1 LKTKN
6 LAPRVTLSDVA
17 RRVGVAPST
26 VSYILRRVEP
36 HFSRYAKD
44 TIARVQQVAA
54 EIGYAP
60 SLLATSLRR
69 RQVPFFGVFFEFVRR
84 GDAAPDGGQS
94 IMMWQVCEGIANA
107 ARQDHRYPVVL
118 TSPNPASGLPA
129 SAHELDLIVRSGL
142 SGVIAAV
149 HPETW
154 VNHVARWEEAGVPC
168 ISLFDAGSQDRP
180 RWYVDLDNCAV
191 GRSAWEYLYRHGHR
205 RAICLHQSESSQ
217 AISDRMVAFSQA
229 AGSACEQ
236 TRVEELILTPE
247 QVRQADA
254 GQFQSCRLLIDALE
268 RGGATAIFAADGG
281 ASLIAYQ
288 VLNAHGRRVPG
299 ECSIIGIDLPLWC
312 SASGFVTQVTCSG
325 TLIGQAAA
333 KLLVERVNGESGEP
347 RHTLVPPVLLERS
360 SVGSV

>member
-1 LKTKN
+1 M
-6 LAPRVTLSDVA
+6 
-17 RRVGVAPST
+17 GVAPST

-44 TIARVQQVAA
+44 TIARVEQVAA

-118 TSPNPASGLPA
+118 TSPNPASGMPA
-129 SAHELDLIVRSGL
+129 STSELDLIVRSGL

-154 VNHVARWEEAGVPC
+154 LNHVARWEEAGVPC
-168 ISLFDAGSQDRP
+168 ISLFDAGSPEAP
-180 RWYVDLDNCAV
+180 RWYVDLDNHAV
-191 GRSAWEYLYRHGHR
+191 GNLAWEYLSRQGHR
-205 RAICLHQSESSQ
+205 RAICLHQSESSR
-217 AISDRMVAFSQA
+217 AISDRMAAFGEA
-229 AGSACEQ
+229 ASSAGAGAN
-236 TRVEELILTPE
+236 VEELVLTAE
-247 QVRQADA
+247 QVRQVDA
-254 GQFQSCRLLIDALE
+254 GRPESCRSLVETLK
-268 RGGATAIFAADGG
+268 RSGATAIFCADGG
-281 ASLIAYQ
+281 ASVIAHD
-288 VLNAHGRRVPG
+288 VLDAFGVRIPG
-299 ECSIIGIDLPLWC
+299 ECSIIGIDIPLWR
-312 SASGFVTQVTCSG
+312 SASDLVTQVACSG
-325 TLIGQAAA
+325 TLVGQAAA
-333 KLLVERVNGESGEP
+333 ELLAERISGENGEV

-360 SVGSV
+360 SVGPACTASRL